1 MLENELVEHI
11 KNHDTVAII
20 KCLQYHIYD
29 DNKVNKILNIID
41 KNYDFKEYPLLLEV
55 LVNLVG
61 IDKLYQCIDIYS
73 NLEMLFDYEDN
84 KFNVIGIKLPVPNC
98 LVINNCN
105 PLTLRDDISRMC
117 NKNSIK
123 YVEECPTFTNAFDHY
138 VEAYPDYDDD
148 CYMLILF
155 DKESIGSE
163 LGKSFFTNTYNPN
176 CSKNFNALIGVIDEM
191 KTKTDIKI
199 EKVDIVDGVSYD
211 AGMLTFSKISHVGA
225 FMLDNYKKDKL
236 DYQPYSYILPTVKN
250 DRVHYNDI
258 IVYKKLLKRLRNA

>member
-1 MLENELVEHI
+1 MPENELSEYI
-11 KNHDTVAII
+11 NNQDTVAII
-20 KCLQYHIYD
+20 KCLQYCIYD
-29 DNKVNKILNIID
+29 DAEVNTILNIID
-41 KNYDFKEYPLLLEV
+41 RNYDFKEYPLLLDV

-61 IDKLYQCIDIYS
+61 IDKLYQCIDVYS

-84 KFNVIGIKLPVPNC
+84 KSNVISAKLPVPNC
-98 LVINNCN
+98 LVINNCG

-123 YVEECPTFTNAFDHY
+123 YVEECPSFTNAFDHY

-155 DKESIGSE
+155 DKESIESE

-199 EKVDIVDGVSYD
+199 EKMDNGDGTCYD
-211 AGMLTFSKISHVGA
+211 AGMLTFSSISQVGS
-225 FMLDNYKKDKL
+225 FMYDNYKRDML
-236 DYQPYSYILPTVKN
+236 DYQPYLNILPTIKN
-250 DRVHYNDI
+250 HRLLYDDK